1 MDKRL
6 SVFLLCSVLVF
17 PASPAETSGRSSPD
31 AVIETD
37 PNWTITIPLW
47 LPGFRGQFTIG
58 DLEVGG
64 GSPGGPEFGR
74 LFAND
79 VKLNLFYMGAV
90 AYAPTRWRLHGDIFG
105 GDFTNDVIFTLTDET
120 VVSARVRPTIPR
132 LHVGYR
138 VLDRSR
144 SESAIQRV
152 RGWVY
157 AGVRYYDVKAEVDV
171 SEGTESLTARWADP
185 IVGARI
191 PVDLSSRW
199 WVELSGDVGG
209 FGVGS
214 KFCWTILAGIT
225 YRISQLVS
233 LTLAYNVLDVDYS
246 GTVGSEDFRWK
257 ARVGGPGLGIR
268 FTF

>member
-1 MDKRL
+1 MRL
-6 SVFLLCSVLVF
+6 SVFLLCSVLVL
-17 PASPAETSGRSSPD
+17 PTSPAEASETSSSD
-31 AVIETD
+31 SVIETD

-47 LPGFRGQFTIG
+47 LPGFDGRFAIG

-79 VKLNLFYMGAV
+79 VKLNLFYMGSL
-90 AYAPTRWRLHGDIFG
+90 AYERNRWRIHGEIFG
-105 GDFTNDVIFTLTDET
+105 GDFTDDVIFKLTDET
-120 VVSARVRPTIPR
+120 VVSARVLPIIPR
-132 LHVGYR
+132 LHVEYR
-138 VLDRSR
+138 VLDQSWD
-144 SESAIQRV
+144 ESAIQRV
-152 RGWVY
+152 RGWGY
-157 AGVRYYDVKAEVDV
+157 AGVRYYDVTVEVDV
-171 SEGTESLTARWADP
+171 SEGTESLTARWTDP

-214 KFCWTILAGIT
+214 GFSWTIYAGIT
-225 YRISQLVS
+225 YRISKLVS
-233 LTLAYNVLDVDYS
+233 LTLAYNLLDVDYS
-246 GTVGSEDFRWK
+246 GTVGSKEFLWK
-257 ARVGGPGLGIR
+257 GRVGGPGLGIR